1 MLKIVGKFVLGLA
14 TPLTATM
21 IGAYLVQQY
30 VPPRVVTVAPPPP
43 PPPSMMMPAS
53 ELAKFVSPPA
63 AATDPA
69 ALVAAPAASRQVTLP
84 ARPAA
89 APRPAREE
97 APQQHARMMGK
108 IAAFPAPVIARVH
121 GTVAGGGNGVV
132 AAADIAIAD
141 RDTTFV
147 FSEARLGIV
156 PAVVSPF
163 VVYRIGAARA
173 ASLWMTAERFHGDAA
188 ERWGLIH
195 RSVDGL
201 DLDGAIDDAIANI
214 RAGAPG
220 AQVEARRLA
229 QRVSEMTAEDLATLN
244 AQMRVT
250 EEAVEGLQA
259 FIERRR
265 PGWAE

>member
-1 MLKIVGKFVLGLA
+1 MNEETTDSEPQVLIEAQGDIAWLWMNRPEAHNALA
-14 TPLTATM
+14 PA
-21 IGAYLVQQY
+21 LVQAMY
-30 VPPRVVTVAPPPP
+30 EGIHALAVERPR
-43 PPPSMMMPAS
+43 
-53 ELAKFVSPPA
+53 
-63 AATDPA
+63 
-69 ALVAAPAASRQVTLP
+69 ALVIAGKGPSFCSGADIKWLRESGSRSEEEN
-84 ARPAA
+84 
-89 APRPAREE
+89 RED
-97 APQQHARMMGK
+97 ALFMGHMMGK

-121 GTVAGGGNGVV
+121 GTVAGGGNGIV

-147 FSEARLGIV
+147 FSEVRLGIV
-156 PAVVSPF
+156 PAVISPF
-163 VVYRIGAARA
+163 VVHRIGAARA
-173 ASLWMTAERFHGDAA
+173 ATLWMTAERFHGDAA
-188 ERWGLIH
+188 ERWGLVH

-201 DLDGAIDDAIANI
+201 ELDGAIDQAIANI

-229 QRVSEMTAEDLATLN
+229 QRVNEMTAEDLATLN

-259 FIERRR
+259 FIERRK